1 MKIIVVD
8 DEEVMRDSLWGYL
21 TVKGHQCQVAKSG
34 EAALALIEKDEAD
47 VVITDFNM
55 PNMNGVDL
63 LKILRNKHPKVK
75 VVLLTGFADVENAID
90 AVNLGAYGF
99 YRKSKDIFKFTK
111 MINQIEKES
120 LAG

>member
-1 MKIIVVD
+1 
-8 DEEVMRDSLWGYL
+8 
-21 TVKGHQCQVAKSG
+21 
-34 EAALALIEKDEAD
+34 
-47 VVITDFNM
+47 
-55 PNMNGVDL
+55 
-63 LKILRNKHPKVK
+63 LKILKNKYPKIK
-75 VVLLTGFADVENAID
+75 VILLTGFADLENAID